1 MPYSTSNPP
10 SLQNQGINN
19 ARGLKR
25 WTLSGTD
32 PDTTVDNSGYITNAR
47 ALGMKPGDLVEYF
60 KTDSN
65 PAAVFTFIVTVINA
79 NGSADLSNSTP
90 FTSVNSD

>member
-1 MPYSTSNPP
+1 MAYSITHPP
-10 SLQNQGINN
+10 CLQNQGINN
-19 ARGLKR
+19 ASGIKR
-25 WTLSGTD
+25 WTLTGTD

-47 ALGMKPGDLVEYF
+47 ALGMRVGDLVEYF

-79 NGSADLSNSTP
+79 DGSADLSNSTP